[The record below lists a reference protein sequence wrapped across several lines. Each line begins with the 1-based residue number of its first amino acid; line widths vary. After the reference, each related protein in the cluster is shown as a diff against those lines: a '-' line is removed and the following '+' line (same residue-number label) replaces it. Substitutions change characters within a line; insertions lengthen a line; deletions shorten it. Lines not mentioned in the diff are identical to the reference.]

1 MNQFMELLY
10 TMLIPNEDNVYALVE
25 SKKGDGFCCYDVNA
39 STLDIAKLNSL
50 AQELDLPVRA
60 SEFKPERYGDSHFI
74 YIGPPMKRKQLDVT
88 KFFQP

>member
-1 MNQFMELLY
+1 MNQFMELLF

-25 SKKGDGFCCYDVNA
+25 SKKGNGFCCYDVNV

-50 AQELDLPVRA
+50 AQELGLPVRA
-60 SEFKPERYGDSHFI
+60 SEFKPERIGDSHFL

-88 KFFQP
+88 KYFTP